1 MANVMSCENDL
12 KTERREAIVYFN
24 EKEHNP
30 DKFCCSKT
38 EKKVPRYPKV
48 LTTLGICV
56 LCIFEFLFW
65 LYVS

>member
-1 MANVMSCENDL
+1 MSCENDL

-24 EKEHNP
+24 EKEHKIPIN
-30 DKFCCSKT
+30 FCYSKT
-38 EKKVPRYPKV
+38 EKKVPKYPKV